1 MKIGSFLL
9 LAGGAGTALAS
20 LLHVAIIVGGAPWY
34 RFFGAG
40 ERMAQMSTRGS
51 VYPAVLTAVIAI
63 VLALWSLYA
72 WSGAGLLRPL
82 PMLRPVL
89 VVIAAI
95 FSARGLLGIP
105 VVLFVRHPYAAE
117 LRARMPFM
125 ITTSLVCIALAICF
139 AAGVLSTR
147 PPAHD

>member
-9 LAGGAGTALAS
+9 LVGGIGTALAS

-40 ERMAQMSTRGS
+40 ERMAQMATRGS
-51 VYPAVLTAVIAI
+51 LYPAVLTAIIAL
-63 VLALWSLYA
+63 VLAVWSLYA

-82 PMLRPVL
+82 PLLRPVL
-89 VVIAAI
+89 LVIAAI
-95 FSARGLLGIP
+95 FTARGLLGIP
-105 VVLFVRHPYAAE
+105 VVLFARHPYAAE

-125 ITTSLVCIALAICF
+125 ITTSLVCIVLAVCF
-139 AAGVLSTR
+139 AAGLVLTR
-147 PPAHD
+147 PSAHD